1 MDSYPSRPIRFRD
14 YLPEIYRG
22 DETEPA
28 TFQDRFL
35 KAFEEVFEE
44 LQSLIEGVSPGDF
57 RVIAESDPF
66 GPSETPRPTATI
78 EVEALQPSKEIFPE
92 GSSIIR
98 KGESSSGAKLAQDLP
113 SNLSEPTAVEV
124 DDAVFVRDLKPG
136 ERLEVTA
143 DGKNRLLT
151 FLGVGKIEIK
161 LRPPLDP
168 PPSFP
173 ADTFITLAKS
183 DADSTTLAADYPG
196 SSGPSRLLVR
206 DVDFARSVAAG
217 SEIVLHA
224 GGVPDLFN
232 PALTPPPQF
241 ARRLGLDQYRPQA
254 DSVFLNFLASW
265 IGLPLRADLIRR
277 AGESDVNGQPPARY
291 DRRKARWN
299 RHLVRTAVG
308 IYPQRGTRA
317 GVEGM
322 LRAWLKDDLVEG
334 GVIVTDLLRRHT
346 DIDAIFQL
354 GVRATLGVDT
364 VLGEGPPFF
373 FIADLTADPSV
384 RGLRN
389 PAGIDV
395 FLREARFIL
404 DRETPAH
411 TYYQLRVRA
420 TTMQLAPSLGQEV
433 AGEIYAQVGETTLL
447 CGDPSVFPLA
457 EIRNA
462 KTPTSHN
469 RKLSTSN

>member
-1 MDSYPSRPIRFRD
+1 M
-14 YLPEIYRG
+14 
-22 DETEPA
+22 
-28 TFQDRFL
+28 
-35 KAFEEVFEE
+35 
-44 LQSLIEGVSPGDF
+44 
-57 RVIAESDPF
+57 
-66 GPSETPRPTATI
+66 
-78 EVEALQPSKEIFPE
+78 
-92 GSSIIR
+92 
-98 KGESSSGAKLAQDLP
+98 
-113 SNLSEPTAVEV
+113 
-124 DDAVFVRDLKPG
+124 
-136 ERLEVTA
+136 
-143 DGKNRLLT
+143 
-151 FLGVGKIEIK
+151 
-161 LRPPLDP
+161 
-168 PPSFP
+168 
-173 ADTFITLAKS
+173 
-183 DADSTTLAADYPG
+183 
-196 SSGPSRLLVR
+196 
-206 DVDFARSVAAG
+206 
-217 SEIVLHA
+217 
-224 GGVPDLFN
+224 
-232 PALTPPPQF
+232 
-241 ARRLGLDQYRPQA
+241 
-254 DSVFLNFLASW
+254 FLNFLASW

-420 TTMQLAPSLGQEV
+420 TTMQLAPSPGQEV
-433 AGEIYAQVGETTLL
+433 AGEIYAQLGETTLL

-457 EIRNA
+457 EVRNA
-462 KTPTSHN
+462 KIRTSHN
-469 RKLSTSN
+469 